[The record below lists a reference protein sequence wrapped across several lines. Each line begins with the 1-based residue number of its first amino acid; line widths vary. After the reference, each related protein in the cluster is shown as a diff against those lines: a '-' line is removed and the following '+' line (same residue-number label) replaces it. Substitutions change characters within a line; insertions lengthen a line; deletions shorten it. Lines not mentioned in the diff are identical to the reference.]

1 MKLPDSYPAVLPIER
16 EPLPPP
22 SQAEALIRQTRIVDE
37 LTRRHATKP
46 IAARLRHVRADLSRR
61 LTSLSQPDQQ
71 I

>member
-1 MKLPDSYPAVLPIER
+1 MKLPDDYPRVLPIER
-16 EPLPPP
+16 EPLRPLDPLE
-22 SQAEALIRQTRIVDE
+22 SVGRQLRLVDE